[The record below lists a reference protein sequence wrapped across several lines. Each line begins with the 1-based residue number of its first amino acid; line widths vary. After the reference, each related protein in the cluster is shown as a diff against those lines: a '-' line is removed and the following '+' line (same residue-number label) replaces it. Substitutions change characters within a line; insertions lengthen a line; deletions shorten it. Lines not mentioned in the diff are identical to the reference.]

1 MLAGKNTHGH
11 KYKEDKN
18 VQLHSVLNE
27 AVKLDKISHIP
38 QSTQRAAKIMGVG
51 ATTISMAISI
61 KKKCRLVQC

>member
-1 MLAGKNTHGH
+1 VLAGKNTHGH

-38 QSTQRAAKIMGVG
+38 QSTQRAAKIMGVN
-51 ATTISMAISI
+51 T
-61 KKKCRLVQC
+61 K